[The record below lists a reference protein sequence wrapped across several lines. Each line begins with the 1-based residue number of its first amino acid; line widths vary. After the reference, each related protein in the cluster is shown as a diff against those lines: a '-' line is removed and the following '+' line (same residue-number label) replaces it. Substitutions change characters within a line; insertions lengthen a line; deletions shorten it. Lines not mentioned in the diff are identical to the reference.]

1 MSDKEL
7 LDMVQERGIQIW
19 PTRKS
24 KNGPVMN
31 WYAQNVFPFIQS
43 YGGTVREALTKLEK
57 AIRES

>member
-1 MSDKEL
+1 
-7 LDMVQERGIQIW
+7 MVQERGIQIW